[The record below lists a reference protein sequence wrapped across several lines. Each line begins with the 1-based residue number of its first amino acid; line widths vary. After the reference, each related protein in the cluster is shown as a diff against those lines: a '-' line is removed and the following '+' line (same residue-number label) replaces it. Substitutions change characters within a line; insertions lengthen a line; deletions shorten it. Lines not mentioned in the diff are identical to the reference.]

1 MLKKTI
7 ILYITSVS
15 VYECNRREV
24 GGGQA
29 GEGGGGRGGGR
40 REREGLA

>member
-24 GGGQA
+24 GGGQV
-29 GEGGGGRGGGR
+29 GGGGGGGR